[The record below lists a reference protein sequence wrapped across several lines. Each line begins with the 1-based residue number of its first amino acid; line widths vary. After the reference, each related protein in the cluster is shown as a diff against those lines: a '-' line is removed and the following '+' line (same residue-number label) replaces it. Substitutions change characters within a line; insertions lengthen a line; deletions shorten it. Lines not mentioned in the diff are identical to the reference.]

1 MKSIFLRIFAISIAS
16 AIFISCSKENLTL
29 NKSSQPTISTTKAY
43 PVPYIGGLTGML
55 TPAPYYADLKF
66 YLDGSEFIS
75 YCMADQAGHFKIGN
89 LTPGTYHIM
98 IRYIPVLPGAYPDRE
113 YKYMQIQGVL
123 VEDGIIRDMGDIVLI
138 QK

>member
-16 AIFISCSKENLTL
+16 AIFISCSKENLTV
-29 NKSSQPTISTTKAY
+29 NKLSQPTISTAKAY
-43 PVPYIGGLTGML
+43 PVSYSGGLTGRL
-55 TPAPYYADLKF
+55 TPTPYYADLKF

-75 YCMADQAGHFKIGN
+75 YCLADQKGYFKIDN

-98 IRYIPVLPGAYPDRE
+98 VRYIPVLPGAYPERL
-113 YKYMQIQGVL
+113 YNYMEIQRVL